1 MSSPMEKKWKD
12 KSRNK
17 NKENDGEL
25 CKRAHSQIQPV
36 REAGIQTAA
45 QAYLQTTR
53 PSHSKATALP
63 SFASRRCAWLNSD
76 LMTLTVRAARSRG
89 PQQTWHRA
97 SQGPQPRDRQ
107 TRPETFCL
115 GRLSSAR
122 GAHVGHSPSSRLGSA
137 SFQGRASGRG
147 LRPSSSTSGAGLT
160 STGIAA

>member
-107 TRPETFCL
+107 TRPETLPWETKFCS
-115 GRLSSAR
+115 RRSCRTFPQLSP
-122 GAHVGHSPSSRLGSA
+122 GVGKLP
-137 SFQGRASGRG
+137 
-147 LRPSSSTSGAGLT
+147 RPCFGPGVAT
-160 STGIAA
+160 